1 MPNARLTPQDAMA
14 IEEHIPALR
23 RYARALVRDGDRA
36 DDLVQDCLERGIS
49 RFGQFQPGTN
59 LRTWLFTILH
69 NLHCDN
75 MRRQN
80 RRGVHLP
87 IDDWMETAQTGA
99 EQPRAMNLRDFRR
112 TFRGLQES
120 DQQILLLIGVEG
132 FTYEEAAEV
141 LDVAVGTVKSRLFR
155 ARDRLKTRESEMN
168 TPNAVSPSA
177 ASPNAASPNA
187 ASGDGEGDN
196 ARAN

>member
-1 MPNARLTPQDAMA
+1 MHNARLTPQDAMA

-23 RYARALVRDGDRA
+23 RYARALVRDSDRA

-120 DQQILLLIGVEG
+120 DQQILMLIGVEG

-168 TPNAVSPSA
+168 TPNAVSASA
-177 ASPNAASPNA
+177 ASDERRGAKAVAS
-187 ASGDGEGDN
+187 
-196 ARAN
+196 

>member
-1 MPNARLTPQDAMA
+1 MA

-23 RYARALVRDGDRA
+23 RYARALVRDSDRA

-49 RFGQFQPGTN
+49 RFAQFQPGTN

-69 NLHCDN
+69 NLHCDTL
-75 MRRQN
+75 RRQS
-80 RRGVHLP
+80 RRGVHVP
-87 IDDWMETAQTGA
+87 IDDWMEIAQTSA
-99 EQPRAMNLRDFRR
+99 EQPRAMHLRDFRR
-112 TFRGLQES
+112 AFRGLQES

-155 ARDRLKTRESEMN
+155 ARDRLKTREIEMN
-168 TPNAVSPSA
+168 TPKVGAERRA
-177 ASPNAASPNA
+177 
-187 ASGDGEGDN
+187 GDN
-196 ARAN
+196 AGDNAVAN

>member
-1 MPNARLTPQDAMA
+1 MTPQDSLA

-23 RYARALVRDGDRA
+23 RYARALVRDSDRA

-80 RRGVHLP
+80 RRGVHVSF
-87 IDDWMETAQTGA
+87 DDWMETAQTTIQTGA
-99 EQPRAMNLRDFRR
+99 EQPRAMHLRDFRR
-112 TFRGLQES
+112 TFGGLQEK

-132 FTYEEAAEV
+132 FTYEEAAQV

-155 ARDRLKTRESEMN
+155 ARDRLKTREFEMN
-168 TPNAVSPSA
+168 TPNLPESVAPRAKAPETA
-177 ASPNAASPNA
+177 A
-187 ASGDGEGDN
+187 
-196 ARAN
+196 